1 MARPRSNV
9 RKMYVR
15 IDGVF
20 VSVPDVLAVLSNDKH
35 VVREIAYTGPR
46 LSSRR
51 LDRVFPM
58 LEIQNI
64 RDGKNEAEV

>member
-1 MARPRSNV
+1 MARPKSQL

-35 VVREIAYTGPR
+35 IIREIAYIGPTF
-46 LSSRR
+46 LPTE
-51 LDRVFPM
+51 LERVFPM
-58 LEIQNI
+58 LDIQKI
-64 RDGKNEAEV
+64 RDGDI

>member
-1 MARPRSNV
+1 MARPKSDL

-35 VVREIAYTGPR
+35 IIREIAYTGPR
-46 LSSRR
+46 FSSRR
-51 LDRVFPM
+51 LDQVFPM
-58 LEIQNI
+58 LDIEKI
-64 RDGKNEAEV
+64 RDGDI